1 MENPF
6 ADPVARLT
14 PTNSHDNPQISR
26 VDTGALDKYNPFEA
40 TAHGDTKQ
48 GNHTTN
54 SVPPPPYS
62 ATQAQKI
69 TTAELERRQ
78 KELDAKA
85 AELARREE
93 EQRMREEQNRPV
105 SQGGV
110 IAKNWPPLPSF
121 CPCTP
126 CFYQNIETEIV
137 PEYKRVVKF
146 GYYLWLS
153 YACLLLV
160 NLFTAM
166 IYFAGTSSYYGGSL
180 FGVAILVFIICVPS
194 SYVCWFRPLYKA
206 FRSNSSIN
214 FFVFFIVF
222 GVQVLVMIIQS
233 IGIINWGSC
242 GWITGLAVVKS
253 NPVIG
258 VMSLLVASI
267 FTAITGLSAWYLI
280 HVHRIYRSTGASFG
294 KAKEEFANGVVS
306 DPFIR
311 SSALEAGLFA
321 TRQATSS
328 GPSANRS

>member
-6 ADPVARLT
+6 ADPVAKLT
-14 PTNSHDNPQISR
+14 PTQSHDNPQISR

-40 TAHGDTKQ
+40 TGDNKH

-54 SVPPPPYS
+54 SVPPPQYS

-105 SQGGV
+105 SQRGV
-110 IAKNWPPLPSF
+110 TVKNWPPLPSF
-121 CPCTP
+121 FPCTP
-126 CFYQNIETEIV
+126 CFYQNIETEII
-137 PEYKRVVKF
+137 PQYKRVVKF

-166 IYFAGTSSYYGGSL
+166 VYFAGTSNYYGGSL

-214 FFVFFIVF
+214 FFIFFIVF
-222 GVQVLVMIIQS
+222 GVQILVMIIQS

-242 GWITGLAVVKS
+242 GWITGLAVVRS
-253 NPVIG
+253 SPVIG

-267 FTAITGLSAWYLI
+267 FTAVTAISVWYFI

-294 KAKEEFANGVVS
+294 KAKEEFASGVVS
-306 DPFIR
+306 DPLIR
-311 SSALEAGLFA
+311 NSALEAGLFA

>member
-6 ADPVARLT
+6 ADPVAKLT
-14 PTNSHDNPQISR
+14 PAKSHDNPQISR

-40 TAHGDTKQ
+40 TGDTKH

-110 IAKNWPPLPSF
+110 TAKNWPPLPSF
-121 CPCTP
+121 FPCTP

-166 IYFAGTSSYYGGSL
+166 VYFAGTSNYYGGSL

-206 FRSNSSIN
+206 FRSNSSVN
-214 FFVFFIVF
+214 FFIFFIVF

-242 GWITGLAVVKS
+242 GWITGLAVVRS
-253 NPVIG
+253 SPVIG

-267 FTAITGLSAWYLI
+267 FTAVTAISVWYFI

-294 KAKEEFANGVVS
+294 KAKEEFTSGVVS
-306 DPFIR
+306 DPLIR
-311 SSALEAGLFA
+311 NSALEAGLFA

>member
-6 ADPVARLT
+6 ADPVAKLT
-14 PTNSHDNPQISR
+14 PTQSHDNPQISR

-40 TAHGDTKQ
+40 TGDNKH

-54 SVPPPPYS
+54 SVPPPQYS

-105 SQGGV
+105 SQRGAT
-110 IAKNWPPLPSF
+110 AKNWPPLPSF
-121 CPCTP
+121 FPCTP
-126 CFYQNIETEIV
+126 CFYQNIETEII
-137 PEYKRVVKF
+137 PQYKRVVKF

-166 IYFAGTSSYYGGSL
+166 VYFAGTSNYYGGSL

-214 FFVFFIVF
+214 FFIFFIVF
-222 GVQVLVMIIQS
+222 GVQILVMIIQS

-242 GWITGLAVVKS
+242 GWITGLAVVRS

-267 FTAITGLSAWYLI
+267 FTAVTAISVWFFI

-294 KAKEEFANGVVS
+294 KAKEEFTSGVVS
-306 DPFIR
+306 DPLIR
-311 SSALEAGLFA
+311 NSALEAGLFA